1 MVVNKQER
9 ECAIVDIAVA
19 GDKRIVE
26 KENEKVNKYHELK
39 QKIPRMWNTRT
50 VQVINIV
57 VGLFASLTKNLKNWL
72 ESWT

>member
-9 ECAIVDIAVA
+9 ECAIVDIAEA
-19 GDKRIVE
+19 GNKRIVE

-57 VGLFASLTKNLKNWL
+57 VGDYSQV
-72 ESWT
+72 

>member
-1 MVVNKQER
+1 MVVNKQEG

-26 KENEKVNKYHELK
+26 KENEKVKKYQELK

-50 VQVINIV
+50 VQVIKIV
-57 VGLFASLTKNLKNWL
+57 VRSLASVTKNFENWL